1 MPRDV
6 ERGTASKSNKF
17 SVFGT
22 SLAVGVRLRL
32 SNLLSKVGHFWD
44 WLHKSVP
51 GTVGQSLGTHCMDS
65 LLLSWLSEFGF
76 YTRTRDKLLSKLPNH
91 WASFHTSGVMTRVL
105 MLESHRFR
113 SCLRPLTI
121 CKILNVS
128 LRLGQP
134 QLSYLQNRYINN
146 CHDIL
151 WFLND
156 KICFMI
162 W

>member
-6 ERGTASKSNKF
+6 ECGTARKSNKF
-17 SVFGT
+17 SVFGM

-32 SNLLSKVGHFWD
+32 SNLLSKVGHFWG
-44 WLHKSVP
+44 WLHNSVP
-51 GTVGQSLGTHCMDS
+51 GTVGQSLGTRRMDS
-65 LLLSWLSEFGF
+65 LLLPWLSEFGF
-76 YTRTRDKLLSKLPNH
+76 YTRTRGKLLSKLPNH
-91 WASFHTSGVMTRVL
+91 WTSFHTSGVVTRVP
-105 MLESHRFR
+105 MLDSHRFR

-121 CKILNVS
+121 CKILGTS

-134 QLSYLQNRYINN
+134 QLSYLQNWYINN

-151 WFLND
+151 R
-156 KICFMI
+156 CFK